1 MQCSKNLLILFFFL
15 SQAAA
20 SAQTVRHAGAMR
32 NVMMGISLDNNIQW
46 DTIQAEYLFG
56 IGPLEGLKG
65 EVTVTNSQI
74 YVSRVDA
81 AGNLVLTQV
90 EKAAGPFG
98 VYAGVSSFLTKT
110 IDASVSGLE
119 ELETMIAE
127 FAAEAGWDM
136 DKPFLFLV
144 EGEFSAVKIHVID
157 KAEGETEHSH
167 EAHDRAKRYFNYN
180 DIPGKLVGF
189 YSKHHEG
196 VFTHRGEYIHV
207 HFIDDGLEAMGH
219 LDDVEWNG
227 QVTVWLP
234 ALH

>member
-1 MQCSKNLLILFFFL
+1 MQISKNLLILFSFISL
-15 SQAAA
+15 TAA

-32 NVMMGISLDNNIQW
+32 DVMMGVSLDNNIQW

-81 AGNLVLTQV
+81 GGNLILTQE
-90 EKAAGPFG
+90 EKVAGPFG
-98 VYAGVSSFLTKT
+98 VYVGVSSFLTKT
-110 IDASVSGLE
+110 VEAEVKGVK

-127 FAAEAGWDM
+127 FAADAGWDTE
-136 DKPFLFLV
+136 KPFLFIV

-157 KAEGETEHSH
+157 KPVGETEHGH
-167 EAHDRAKRYFNYN
+167 EAHDRATRYFSYN
-180 DIPGKLVGF
+180 DISGKLVGF
-189 YSKHHEG
+189 YSHSHEG

-219 LDDVEWNG
+219 LDDVVFTGE
-227 QVTVWLP
+227 VTVWLP
-234 ALH
+234 IGE